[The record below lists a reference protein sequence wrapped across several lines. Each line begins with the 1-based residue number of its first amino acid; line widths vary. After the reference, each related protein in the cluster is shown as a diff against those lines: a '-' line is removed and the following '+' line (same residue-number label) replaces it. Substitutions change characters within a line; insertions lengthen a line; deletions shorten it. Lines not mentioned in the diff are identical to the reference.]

1 MGEPLV
7 YVDQAEI
14 RPGKAAE
21 LRAAI
26 ADLAALVEA
35 SEPELL
41 SYAAFMDP
49 DERHLN
55 VIHVHR
61 DAASLELH
69 AAVAGP
75 MFPRFMELVR
85 LRRIDL
91 YGRPSEA
98 AVAALREKAALLGG
112 AVVEVHPLAAGF
124 LR

>member
-7 YVDQAEI
+7 YVDQSEI

-21 LRAAI
+21 LRSAI
-26 ADLAALVEA
+26 ADLAAFVETG
-35 SEPELL
+35 EPELL
-41 SYAAFMDP
+41 SYGAFVDP
-49 DERHLN
+49 DEQHMT
-55 VIHVHR
+55 VIHIHR
-61 DAASLELH
+61 DADSMELH

-75 MFPRFMELVR
+75 MFPRFVDLVR

-91 YGRPSEA
+91 YGSPSEA
-98 AVAALREKAALLGG
+98 AVTALREKAEMLGG